1 MDGNAAVVGGK
12 RAATGA
18 NDPGAA
24 GATPEKARARLDT
37 APSPGAAANRP
48 CAPAAQFTRAALV
61 TDPAPHTANAR
72 CSHTLSRQLSLS
84 FPRTYP
90 AIIRGDVGLVRKGG
104 GGAHGHGGGATK
116 PTDVKGL
123 GQPMQI
129 TRDRSVRQHN
139 AWLDQCRAGCRRHS
153 PAAHCGAELTC
164 RARQTRRR
172 AWKTPSRR
180 SAGRAARG
188 PG

>member
-48 CAPAAQFTRAALV
+48 CAPAAQFTRGARDRSSAAHRKRALF
-61 TDPAPHTANAR
+61 TH
-72 CSHTLSRQLSLS
+72 SLS
-84 FPRTYP
+84 IVISFISQNVPCDSPRRCRFS
-90 AIIRGDVGLVRKGG
+90 AQGR